1 MGAAPT
7 DVEAYGDQ
15 AEAVSAQAGEPGDD
29 GMRQIWLRLRWIALG
44 CVLAY
49 MLSFGPVVWYAN
61 VTRQVP
67 FRALLIAT
75 LSTLYAPHIWL
86 AAQVQP
92 YGEYCRWWQR
102 LAQGGR

>member
-1 MGAAPT
+1 MSVEAGAAP
-7 DVEAYGDQ
+7 
-15 AEAVSAQAGEPGDD
+15 AEGNGLN
-29 GMRQIWLRLRWIALG
+29 RTWLRWVAVG
-44 CVLAY
+44 CVLGY

-61 VTRQVP
+61 MTKQAP
-67 FRALLIAT
+67 FRAPLIDV
-75 LSTLYAPHIWL
+75 LGVVYAPHMWL